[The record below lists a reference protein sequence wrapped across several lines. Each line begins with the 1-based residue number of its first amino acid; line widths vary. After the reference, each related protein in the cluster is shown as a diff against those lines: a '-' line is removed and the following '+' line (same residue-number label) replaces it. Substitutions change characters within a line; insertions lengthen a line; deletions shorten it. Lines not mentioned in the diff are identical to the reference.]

1 MTAVAYA
8 LRASM
13 ARLGDDEW
21 DVRLAEAP
29 PSRGLPRG
37 PWKDGP
43 LRGRALRPL
52 GGLHALANSAYLP
65 LISRSLFDALV
76 GPEDDCAT
84 GVKVEFEGPSEGRY
98 VFAYVPAYSPVFDA
112 KQSEWRESSLF
123 PGKVEAVS
131 RLVLK
136 KGPLPAVFRIR
147 EDPGVLYVS
156 HDARERAEGLHVT
169 EGVAWTAV
177 DEA

>member
-21 DVRLAEAP
+21 DLRLAQAP

-43 LRGRALRPL
+43 LVGRALRPL
-52 GGLHALANSAYLP
+52 AGLHALANSTHLP

-76 GPEDDCAT
+76 GPDDDCAT
-84 GVKVEFEGPSEGRY
+84 GVALELEGPSEGRY

-112 KQSEWRESSLF
+112 ERSQWRESSLF
-123 PGKVEAVS
+123 PGKVEAIS

-136 KGPLPAVFRIR
+136 QGPLPAIFRLR
-147 EDPGVLYVS
+147 EEPGVLYVS
-156 HDARERAEGLHVT
+156 RDARERAEGLRVT